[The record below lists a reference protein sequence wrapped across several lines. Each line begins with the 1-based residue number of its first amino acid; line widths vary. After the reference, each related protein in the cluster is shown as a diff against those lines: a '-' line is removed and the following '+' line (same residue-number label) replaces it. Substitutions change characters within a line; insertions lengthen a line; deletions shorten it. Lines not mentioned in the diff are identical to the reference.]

1 MIRLFVML
9 LLLGACAPMPSPAD
23 TAAPL
28 SIRYETGP
36 CFGRCPSFTVTVN
49 DSGEGVFNG
58 TRFTAVTGERRFT
71 ATPEQFRAFRQ
82 TLAPLRPDGEADY
95 RMGSKLCP
103 HAATDQASVDVRWTQ
118 GTRTDHLYYYFGC
131 DMQDRSKREQLR
143 AAVRELPLQ
152 DLIGEY

>member
-9 LLLGACAPMPSPAD
+9 LLLGACAPMQPSTSP
-23 TAAPL
+23 PPSL

-49 DSGEGVFNG
+49 EGGEGVFTG

-71 ATPEQFRAFRQ
+71 ATPEQFRDFKQA
-82 TLAPLRPDGEADY
+82 LAPLRPDGEADY

-103 HAATDQASVDVRWTQ
+103 HAATDQASADVRWTQ
-118 GTRTDHLYYYFGC
+118 GSRADHLYYYFGC

-143 AAVRELPLQ
+143 AAVRALPIQ